1 MAAAFLPFDGGHA
14 LPSCVRPVPAE
25 QRGLSTAQHHAA
37 LASCSPRLRSQ
48 QLSSEQPFVP
58 HGPSGSGSPHPAS
71 LESHGFVA
79 LMSVVGSA
87 ALFLKPLRVPTGA
100 ARARCS
106 RSSLSPCVSR
116 RRCGCCATEQP
127 CPISIRDPQLPPHPT
142 WVPMGRPR
150 PPLGSAASGGSLLSL
165 PRRPMKH
172 RSLTPS
178 ALP

>member
-25 QRGLSTAQHHAA
+25 QSGAQHGSAPR
-37 LASCSPRLRSQ
+37 SPRLLFSTAPKPTAELRAAVCAARPLWQRLTSPSQ
-48 QLSSEQPFVP
+48 FGE
-58 HGPSGSGSPHPAS
+58 
-71 LESHGFVA
+71 HGFVA

-100 ARARCS
+100 ARARCC

-127 CPISIRDPQLPPHPT
+127 CPIGVRDPQLPPHPT

-150 PPLGSAASGGSLLSL
+150 PPLGSAASGA
-165 PRRPMKH
+165 PCCRCCAAP
-172 RSLTPS
+172 
-178 ALP
+178 